1 MRSVIAGKRKRS
13 GSISILAGRGQA
25 LAGRARQ
32 LCNIWWG
39 LRGIRPCLLVPSQSP
54 VSSAVLSGTRPHSR
68 GAIRP
73 SCSRKPLRKTEGAG
87 KAGCQLHP
95 QPRVRWK
102 VDTSASHYR
111 PGLPCA
117 MVYDFLRALL
127 GVLGFLVTVA
137 LIIISR
143 LGTNRGVPGPRA
155 FAVRVCVT
163 RHATHLASIASIPR
177 SWRSRSA
184 PHWDGMRAYSF

>member
-1 MRSVIAGKRKRS
+1 MQYMVGIEGDKALSA
-13 GSISILAGRGQA
+13 GSIPVARLQRCAFRHTSTFPRRDPPELFAQTPPQNRGSRESRVPVA
-25 LAGRARQ
+25 PAAS
-32 LCNIWWG
+32 
-39 LRGIRPCLLVPSQSP
+39 RPME
-54 VSSAVLSGTRPHSR
+54 GGHE
-68 GAIRP
+68 
-73 SCSRKPLRKTEGAG
+73 RKSL
-87 KAGCQLHP
+87 QV
-95 QPRVRWK
+95 QPE
-102 VDTSASHYR
+102 R